1 MPQRLLKLPDYAGDY
16 DHPGYGGITI
26 TLAEG
31 NLHWAY
37 RGMSRPL
44 GIGTTIRWSCP
55 RQPAACCLTGSPLS
69 FSTDREG
76 NIASLAA
83 PLEPLVKDVV
93 FTYTAAG
100 DCTNPALG
108 QHCTRAFRAME
119 AR

>member
-1 MPQRLLKLPDYAGDY
+1 MLHFTIKGLFVLPAQRPLRLLDYAGDY

-55 RQPAACCLTGSPLS
+55 RQPAACLP
-69 FSTDREG
+69 
-76 NIASLAA
+76 AA
-83 PLEPLVKDVV
+83 
-93 FTYTAAG
+93 
-100 DCTNPALG
+100 
-108 QHCTRAFRAME
+108 
-119 AR
+119 